1 MASIEEVNVN
11 DEEEFTDW
19 KSARD
24 TLRNIVETERR
35 ESRVVVS
42 LGTVL
47 VNKYSSKLGDEG
59 TSQ

>member
-1 MASIEEVNVN
+1 MASIDEVNVN

-47 VNKYSSKLGDEG
+47 VDKYSSKLGDEG

>member
-24 TLRNIVETERR
+24 TLRDIIETERR

-47 VNKYSSKLGDEG
+47 VDKYSSKLGDEG

>member
-11 DEEEFTDW
+11 DEEEFIDW

-47 VNKYSSKLGDEG
+47 VDKYSSKLGDEG

>member
-47 VNKYSSKLGDEG
+47 VDKYSSKLGDEG

>member
-47 VNKYSSKLGDEG
+47 VDKYSSKLGDEG
-59 TSQ
+59 MSQ

>member
-24 TLRNIVETERR
+24 TLRSIVETERR